1 MLVYSA
7 SSLETNQQ
15 RRLWKTIC
23 SLIHSTCRILN
34 PIYVI
39 TWMLLPC
46 FFFPSKPWNNCMS
59 WKPSN
64 LLVFFS
70 YGWLHNAILLQ
81 SKQLFNQVDLYSK
94 SFFTFAKLFSLLLTL
109 LLPFHHT
116 CRHTEHGSSDFFWY
130 ITESLLEQFSCFS
143 WRQGP

>member
-15 RRLWKTIC
+15 RRLYMYMSYSESYLCHYLDAT
-23 SLIHSTCRILN
+23 S
-34 PIYVI
+34 
-39 TWMLLPC
+39 M

-70 YGWLHNAILLQ
+70 YGWLHNDILLQ

-94 SFFTFAKLFSLLLTL
+94 SFLLLL
-109 LLPFHHT
+109 
-116 CRHTEHGSSDFFWY
+116 
-130 ITESLLEQFSCFS
+130 SCFPCYS
-143 WRQGP
+143 LFFCLVTTHADTLNMAHLIFWGVYYRVSARTVQLF

>member
-46 FFFPSKPWNNCMS
+46 FFFLSKPWNNCMS

-70 YGWLHNAILLQ
+70 YGWLHNDILLQ

-94 SFFTFAKLFSLLLTL
+94 SFLLLL
-109 LLPFHHT
+109 
-116 CRHTEHGSSDFFWY
+116 
-130 ITESLLEQFSCFS
+130 SCFPCYS
-143 WRQGP
+143 LFFCLVTTHADTLNMAHLIFWGVYYRVSARTVQLF

>member
-15 RRLWKTIC
+15 RRLRKTIC

-46 FFFPSKPWNNCMS
+46 FF
-59 WKPSN
+59 
-64 LLVFFS
+64 
-70 YGWLHNAILLQ
+70 
-81 SKQLFNQVDLYSK
+81 
-94 SFFTFAKLFSLLLTL
+94 SFQA
-109 LLPFHHT
+109 
-116 CRHTEHGSSDFFWY
+116 
-130 ITESLLEQFSCFS
+130 LEQLHELEAKQSVS
-143 WRQGP
+143 VLQLWMAA